1 MKNWQKWLLGLVFYG
16 AFGFAGGGSFL
27 MFLMVPLERWLVKL
41 GWSQVGIDRTLGPM
55 VYGWFVIALVVTLVY
70 YHKVVDAKPPRP
82 RLVYGIA
89 GASVLAAGLVF
100 FALLDTDLGVIASRQ
115 GSVREVTTRFT
126 FGPYPELSQMQQLKQ
141 EGYDGVVSL
150 LHPSIP
156 FETVLIAR
164 EENNARQVGIP
175 LYHFPMLPWI
185 SDNREAESNFKK
197 LMRSSG
203 KRYYIH
209 CYLGTHR
216 VALVRQ
222 WVLEGQ
228 REEGARAASVP
239 LPATLDRGMLLTYD
253 NKRIVVGPFPSDDEW
268 YLSIVGTGVREVV
281 SILDPNKP
289 DYQPF
294 QEKAQKVCKE
304 AGLRFTS
311 KPVNTQAPSVRD
323 VQDLADYLRKT
334 DHKVFVV
341 GIRNGNWTWALDAAL
356 GGGGAPF
363 PTSIRKSKFERG
375 DLLRVNTWLILGPYP
390 TDDEIGQLRAAGV
403 KEIVSLLD
411 ERNKGDAPWVLR
423 EAVWSQ
429 LYGFHVTRFPV
440 HGDTI
445 TPAQVQQVVDYL
457 RTQSGPVYVH
467 GFLTDKRVSAVY
479 DAARGIQA
487 QGGPAA
493 PPPGN

>member
-1 MKNWQKWLLGLVFYG
+1 MKNWKKWMLGLVFYG
-16 AFGFAGGGSFL
+16 GFGFAGGGGFL
-27 MFLMVPLERWLVKL
+27 MFLMVPLERLLVRL

-55 VYGWFVIALVVTLVY
+55 VYGWFVIALVVTLIY
-70 YHKVVDAKPPRP
+70 YHKVVNAKLPRP
-82 RLVYGIA
+82 MLVYGIS
-89 GASVLAAGLVF
+89 GASVLVAGLVF
-100 FALLDTDLGVIASRQ
+100 FALLDTDLGVITSRQ
-115 GSVREVTTRFT
+115 GSVRQVTARFT
-126 FGPYPELSQMQQLKQ
+126 FGPYPELSQMQQLKR
-141 EGYDGVVSL
+141 EGYDGVVSV

-164 EENNARQVGIP
+164 EESNARQAGIP

-185 SDNREAESNFKK
+185 SDNHEAESNFKK
-197 LMRSSG
+197 LMRGSG

-216 VALVRQ
+216 VSLARQ

-228 REEGARAASVP
+228 REEGMQAANLL

-268 YLSIVGTGVREVV
+268 FLSIVSTGVREVV

-289 DYQPF
+289 DHQPF
-294 QEKAQKVCKE
+294 QEKAKKISKE

-363 PTSIRKSKFERG
+363 PASIRQTKFERG
-375 DLLRVNTWLILGPYP
+375 ELLRVDPWLILGPYP
-390 TDDEIGQLRAAGV
+390 TDDEIGLLRGAGV

-411 ERNKGDAPWVLR
+411 ERNPGDAPWVLK

-429 LYGFHVTRFPV
+429 LYGFHVVRFPMRSE
-440 HGDTI
+440 TMSP
-445 TPAQVQQVVDYL
+445 TQVQQVVDYL
-457 RTQSGPVYVH
+457 RAQPGPVYVH
-467 GFLTDKRVSAVY
+467 GFLTDRRVRAVFEAAQ
-479 DAARGIQA
+479 AARGLT
-487 QGGPAA
+487 PA
-493 PPPGN
+493 PPPPGH